1 MDSGNRCVTPEALF
15 GDYLQT
21 IVTMTADHSPFPRAQ
36 SDSFRKSA
44 KVRAARIHLDETVF
58 FGQVA
63 YHDLKPKETV
73 EVCAGFGIPS
83 ITISKLHGL
92 AGVCVDTD
100 LKKMS
105 VGATICA
112 ELSIELT
119 WEQMDLFTYL
129 RKHAQRLTG
138 TTLLLTAAYCRDKKK
153 GRPMGSGER
162 DLVTFAKSH
171 RINLALF
178 PFRTKDI
185 LTKGIS
191 NERKRIEDYEKT
203 LAQAGYVVRRHST
216 KALFQGQNAP
226 DWFFLDILTAKCS
239 E

>member
-1 MDSGNRCVTPEALF
+1 MDSGNRHATPEALF

-44 KVRAARIHLDETVF
+44 KVKAARIHLDETVF

-83 ITISKLHGL
+83 ITISKLHGV

-112 ELSIELT
+112 ELGIQLT
-119 WEQMDLFTYL
+119 WEEMDLFTYL

-138 TTLLLTAAYCRDKKK
+138 TTLLLTAAYCRDKKR

-162 DLVTFAKSH
+162 DLVKFAKNH
-171 RINLALF
+171 RINLGLL
-178 PFRTKDI
+178 PFRTGKT
-185 LTKGIS
+185 LTTGVS
-191 NERKRIEDYEKT
+191 NEKKRIEEYEET
-203 LAQAGYVVRRHST
+203 LAQAGYIVKRHST
-216 KALFQGQNAP
+216 KTLFQGQRAP